1 MESSEQDNDVELKGD
16 VELDFND
23 EKSDPNHSE
32 EKEIPQMQNT
42 YEIGPSQ
49 SKTVPMKKGGPV
61 ELVKTV

>member
-1 MESSEQDNDVELKGD
+1 VELKGD